1 MIAQF
6 KNRYNASNRYY
17 VIGISKV
24 NNLSEYQ
31 LIELAYKN
39 NELKIESR
47 FFSNDFDK
55 PFKEKLTKD
64 YPIILH
70 IEGDNII
77 NKQVENK
84 VGYRNDLI
92 FKANPDEF
100 YFFEYHQNETVFI
113 SVTRKQ
119 NVDDFIKQISDT
131 QRYVVYLSFGPFVM
145 ANLIPVVKD
154 YDTISSSNYTIK
166 IRNGELL
173 SFENEQISFKEFI
186 INGDRLTQ
194 RELPLL
200 AAFLNYKYPNPAV
213 EFNTEFLS
221 KNKDEFKFKK
231 WFKIAGI
238 FTLAFFLISLSISH
252 YLMGFYLNRL
262 AEKESLNAM
271 SQQTI
276 IQVEALKE
284 EKALKEKILLS
295 SGIGNKSF
303 LTKYV
308 TDIGNSVP
316 QNIILNTI
324 YIMPPFKKIKTSEKI
339 NFDINGITIRGES
352 ENDKSFNDWLIK
364 LEALTWIRKM
374 DIEGYSQETK
384 TENTFTIKI
393 KI

>member
-1 MIAQF
+1 M
-6 KNRYNASNRYY
+6 
-17 VIGISKV
+17 